1 MSVSHPPVRRWAVLF
16 CDLLNVGLAGLA
28 FAVSYVALWD
38 LARRAGLGGM
48 AWAWPLI
55 VDGVII
61 AATVGVVACARNGY
75 AWCLLAA
82 SAAVSLAGNGVHA
95 WLATGSWVA
104 VGVSQVPPLALVAVT
119 HLTVLL
125 RQTVDVG
132 SDPVQSADVPVQLP
146 PREQAAVWLAEGLR
160 PVEIAE
166 RLGVSDRQ
174 VRRWRTA
181 DMPKAPHLV
190 EAGG

>member
-1 MSVSHPPVRRWAVLF
+1 M
-16 CDLLNVGLAGLA
+16 A
-28 FAVSYVALWD
+28 FTVSYVALWD
-38 LARRAGLGGM
+38 LARRSEVGV

-61 AATVGVVACARNGY
+61 AATVGVVAAERNGY
-75 AWCLLAA
+75 AWFLLA
-82 SAAVSLAGNGVHA
+82 SAAGVSLAGNGAHA

-119 HLTVLL
+119 HLSVLL
-125 RQTVDVG
+125 RQDVDIPSEGVRE
-132 SDPVQSADVPVQLP
+132 ADIPAELT
-146 PREQAAVWLAEGLR
+146 PRDQALLWLAEGLK

-174 VRRWRTA
+174 VRRWRAA
-181 DMPKAPHLV
+181 DTTKAPHLV

>member
-1 MSVSHPPVRRWAVLF
+1 
-16 CDLLNVGLAGLA
+16 
-28 FAVSYVALWD
+28 
-38 LARRAGLGGM
+38 M

-61 AATVGVVACARNGY
+61 AATVGVVALTRNAY

-82 SAAVSLAGNGVHA
+82 AAAVSLAGNGAHA

-119 HLTVLL
+119 HLSVLL
-125 RQTVDVG
+125 RQGADEP
-132 SDPVQSADVPVQLP
+132 SDPVQETDMPADLT
-146 PREQAAVWLAEGLR
+146 PRDQALLLLAEGLK
-160 PVEIAE
+160 PVEIGE

-174 VRRWRTA
+174 VRRWRAA
-181 DMPKAPHLV
+181 DTTKAPHLV
-190 EAGG
+190 EAGGSL

>member
-1 MSVSHPPVRRWAVLF
+1 MF
-16 CDLLNVGLAGLA
+16 CDLLNVGLAVLA

-55 VDGVII
+55 VDGVIV
-61 AATVGVVACARNGY
+61 AATVGVVALDRNRY

-125 RQTVDVG
+125 RQSDVV
-132 SDPVQSADVPVQLP
+132 SDPVQAADTSVALSA
-146 PREQAAVWLAEGLR
+146 REQAVVWLREGLR

-174 VRRWRTA
+174 VRRWRSA